1 MSRPI
6 RFVSPKRRRLPEG
19 QRFLRSDG
27 KPNFS
32 TRVYE
37 KPGELYLI
45 AKKPVVTITQVEPV
59 GKAVKTMTGKG
70 FRRLPVTTAT
80 GELKGII
87 TATDIVNYFG
97 GGEFFNIIINR
108 HGGNIYKALEE
119 PVSSIMNKNPIYA
132 TVNDNLAYAIELMVK
147 YNVGGL
153 PVVTP
158 DDMRVYGIITERD
171 IINYLGG
178 KEVGVKVRDVMTRN
192 VITLPYDVSIGEAAK
207 TMIKMGFRRIPLIDR
222 EGYVKGLI
230 TARSIVRF
238 FGTNKVF
245 EYVIT
250 GKIEEALSAPA
261 FEAAIQNIVI
271 VSPEED
277 VGDAATKMSNAG
289 TGSAL
294 VIEDSKLVGIIT
306 ERDIMMLLVIKR

>member
-1 MSRPI
+1 MAKSV
-6 RFVSPKRRRLPEG
+6 RFFSPKKRRLPEG
-19 QRFLRSDG
+19 QRFLRSNG

-45 AKKPVVTITQVEPV
+45 AKKPVVTITHIEPI
-59 GKAVKTMTGKG
+59 GKAVKTMTDKG

-80 GELKGII
+80 GVLKGIV

-97 GGEFFNIIINR
+97 GGEFFNIIVNR

-119 PVSSIMNKNPIYA
+119 PVSSIMNSNPIYV

-158 DDMRVYGIITERD
+158 DDMKVYGIITERD
-171 IINYLGG
+171 VVKYLGG
-178 KEVGVKVRDVMTRN
+178 KELGVRVRDVMTKN
-192 VITLPYDVSIGEAAK
+192 VITLPYDSSIGEAAK
-207 TMIKMGFRRIPLIDR
+207 TMIKMGFRRIPLVD
-222 EGYVKGLI
+222 EKGYIKGLI
-230 TARSIVRF
+230 TARSIVKF
-238 FGTNKVF
+238 FGTNKAF

-250 GKIEEALSAPA
+250 GKIEEALNAPA
-261 FEAAIQNIVI
+261 YEASIQNII
-271 VSPEED
+271 TTSPDED
-277 VGDAATKMSNAG
+277 VGEVATKMTDTG
-289 TGSAL
+289 MGSAL